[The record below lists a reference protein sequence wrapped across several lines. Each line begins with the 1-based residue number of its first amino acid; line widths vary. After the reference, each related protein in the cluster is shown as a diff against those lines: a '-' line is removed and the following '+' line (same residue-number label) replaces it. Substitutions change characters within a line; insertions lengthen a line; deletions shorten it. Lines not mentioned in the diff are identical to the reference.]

1 VLDQQQQQQQQQQR
15 SSGSGNSSNGGA
27 VVVADAIEEEGVETL
42 DASGGSAASPAAV
55 MLQQVVSAIMSAVQ
69 GAAAAAGAGAGDT
82 AAAAAAAVTTAA
94 QGSGASTP
102 GALPSDLK
110 RLKYLIHC
118 LPAIRRQ
125 GTLGNAYFSSIFA
138 APAASEVDL
147 AADGS
152 SQAAVAAAAAAAQI
166 SATPGLVEAV
176 PAAVAAAGGGF
187 RAQRRLPKPCRVFL
201 AALMQEISSLVEVEQ
216 PTAIRECIGS
226 LLGDLA
232 GLFAAPADLMLPA
245 SAAAVD
251 AAPCAGVDRSSGGGG
266 GSGCSSPVEIEVPAA
281 ADAAGGEGGGEV
293 LLLNSSV
300 SGLRAQAALLLQQA
314 VQRFAVHAAQL
325 ELLKNSGAGGGGGG
339 NISASNSSSNLQQQ
353 QRTSDNS
360 DDAVMVDAAD
370 AAAAGNGQQ
379 QQQQRGSSSGNGSRL
394 GSASPDSLAQSLTHC
409 GVGLQMLIAAIESG
423 ETGSLRPLLA
433 AMLPGVLQLQE
444 LSGPGLQQLSGEAK
458 AAFVLYKY
466 ARFGALHVKGVA
478 GAVLGAGGSEAWSS
492 RAAAMVFLQVFWFRH
507 CYQLDT
513 ADMEQLQ
520 VRQCFCPLLLQI
532 VVGSKSAKQG
542 EVLACF
548 GKGVHFCL
556 HISRCCWHCCTGYVE
571 LYFTSMCAI
580 CLPAACHLH

>member
-1 VLDQQQQQQQQQQR
+1 LDHLLSTVLEQQQPQR
-15 SSGSGNSSNGGA
+15 NSGSGNSSNGGA
-27 VVVADAIEEEGVETL
+27 VVVPDAMEEEGVETL

-55 MLQQVVSAIMSAVQ
+55 MLQQVVSVIMSAVQ
-69 GAAAAAGAGAGDT
+69 GAAAGE
-82 AAAAAAAVTTAA
+82 AAAAA
-94 QGSGASTP
+94 QGSGAAAAAAP

-125 GTLGNAYFSSIFA
+125 GTLGDAYFSSMLA
-138 APAASEVDL
+138 APAAASDVGELAVP

-152 SQAAVAAAAAAAQI
+152 SQAAVAAAAAAAEI
-166 SATPGLVEAV
+166 SAISGRFKAV
-176 PAAVAAAGGGF
+176 SPAAAAAGAGL
-187 RAQRRLPKPCRVFL
+187 RAQVRLPKPCRVFL
-201 AALMQEISSLVEVEQ
+201 AALMNEVSSLVETEQ
-216 PTAIRECIGS
+216 PTAIRECLGS

-232 GLFAAPADLMLPA
+232 GLFAAPAALMLPE
-245 SAAAVD
+245 SAAA
-251 AAPCAGVDRSSGGGG
+251 AAAAGATGGIDRSSGGG

-281 ADAAGGEGGGEV
+281 ADAAGGGNGGGEV
-293 LLLNSSV
+293 LLLNSSLP
-300 SGLRAQAALLLQQA
+300 GLRAQAALLLQQT

-325 ELLKNSGAGGGGGG
+325 EMLKNSGAGGGG
-339 NISASNSSSNLQQQ
+339 NISASSSSSNLQQQ
-353 QRTSDNS
+353 QQRASDNS

-370 AAAAGNGQQ
+370 AAAAGGNAA
-379 QQQQRGSSSGNGSRL
+379 QQRGSSSKLLVSSN
-394 GSASPDSLAQSLTHC
+394 PDSLTESLTHC

-466 ARFGALHVKGVA
+466 VPFGALHVKGVA

-507 CYQLDT
+507 CYQLGVD
-513 ADMEQLQ
+513 DMERLQ
-520 VRQCFCPLLLQI
+520 VGTCALVCYFVCLCF
-532 VVGSKSAKQG
+532 
-542 EVLACF
+542 
-548 GKGVHFCL
+548 
-556 HISRCCWHCCTGYVE
+556 
-571 LYFTSMCAI
+571 I
-580 CLPAACHLH
+580 C